1 MADGSGHPD
10 PRWVDETRFKDALS
24 QWASGVAIATC
35 TVDGV
40 ACGLTVSSFT
50 SLSLHPPR
58 VLFCL
63 NKANR
68 SSAQFLRADTAAIN
82 VLAEADDEV
91 ARRFSG
97 QLSGTER
104 FSPSDWEL
112 ACDAPP
118 KFRRSLATF
127 GGRIRSRIE
136 AGSHDVVIIDV
147 KSAETVTGRPLL
159 YHARGYLRT
168 EQADVVHALTPE
180 GV

>member
-24 QWASGVAIATC
+24 QWASGVAVATC

-40 ACGLTVSSFT
+40 AWGLTVSSFT

-68 SSAQFLRADTAAIN
+68 SSAQFLKADTAAIN
-82 VLAEADDEV
+82 VLAEADDDV

-97 QLSGTER
+97 QFGAADR
-104 FSPSDWEL
+104 FSPSDWDL
-112 ACDAPP
+112 TPDSPP
-118 KFRRSLATF
+118 RFRRSLATF
-127 GGRIRSRIE
+127 DGRIRSRIE

-147 KSAETVTGRPLL
+147 KAVDTAVGRPLL
-159 YHARGYLRT
+159 YHARGYRRA
-168 EQADVVHALTPE
+168 EADERREALTS
-180 GV
+180 